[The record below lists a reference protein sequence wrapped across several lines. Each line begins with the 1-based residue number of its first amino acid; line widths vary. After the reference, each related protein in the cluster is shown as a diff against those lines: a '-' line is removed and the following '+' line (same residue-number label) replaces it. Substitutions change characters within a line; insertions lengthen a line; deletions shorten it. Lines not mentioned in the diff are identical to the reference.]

1 MFQHM
6 FDPIQIGN
14 LTLPNRFVR
23 SATFDSGA
31 DVYGKVTD
39 QQVQLFAE
47 LAKNHIGLIISG
59 IASVHP
65 SGRISPFQLDISHDG
80 CIPGLRKI
88 ADAVHDQKSKAA
100 VQLFHAG
107 REGEKYQKHH
117 GSQAMAPSY
126 VPDDPYCACIGREM
140 SEEEIREAIEAFGAA
155 AERVQKAG
163 WDAVQVHAA
172 HAYLISQFLSP
183 HTNLRTDTWG
193 GNLRN
198 RFRFLE
204 NVYLSIRRQVGSD
217 YPVLV
222 KLGVQD
228 GFKHGLQFA
237 EGQQIASWCAELGFD
252 AIEVSQGLRG
262 TYYTQ
267 TEFRTGI
274 VNGKNTAYFR
284 HWAREIQKSVHIPVI
299 MVGGLRSIK
308 EMNSYIT
315 AGDCAAVALCRPL
328 IREPDLVA
336 SWRAGEDR
344 PVACVSCNKCFEEI
358 RKGHFVHCAL
368 VGNQK

>member
-1 MFQHM
+1 MFQHV

-14 LTLPNRFVR
+14 LTVSNRFVR

-31 DVYGKVTD
+31 DVYGKVTG

-47 LAKNHIGLIISG
+47 LGKNQVGLIVSG

-80 CIPGLRKI
+80 CITGLQKI
-88 ADAVHDQKSKAA
+88 ADAIHANESKAA

-107 REGEKYQKHH
+107 REGEKYQTHH
-117 GSQAMAPSY
+117 GSQALAPSY
-126 VPDDPYCACIGREM
+126 VPNDPYCACIGRQM
-140 SEEEIREAIEAFGAA
+140 SEEEIKEVIEAFGAA
-155 AERVQKAG
+155 AGRVQRAG

-183 HTNLRTDTWG
+183 HTNLRKDDWG
-193 GNLRN
+193 GSLRN

-204 NVYLSIRRQVGSD
+204 NIYLSIRRQVGPD
-217 YPVLV
+217 YPVLI

-228 GFKHGLQFA
+228 GFEHGLDFA
-237 EGQQIASWCAELGFD
+237 EGRQVANWCAALGFE

-262 TYYTQ
+262 AYYAQ

-274 VNGKNTAYFR
+274 GNGKGTAYFR
-284 HWAREIQKSVHIPVI
+284 HWTREIQQTVQIPVI
-299 MVGGLRSIK
+299 MVGGLRSIQDMSAYVSQG
-308 EMNSYIT
+308 E
-315 AGDCAAVALCRPL
+315 CEAVALCRPL
-328 IREPDLVA
+328 IREPDLVT
-336 SWRAGEDR
+336 SWKAGEDR

-368 VGNQK
+368 IGNQQ